1 MVDFKSFMTRVEP
14 GTVSD
19 EAQVARIQSFL
30 MAHWGEFG
38 GSDRE
43 SMEAHKLARMEQVRW
58 DPPILGFVIERH
70 GGTVMDSTRA
80 ELQSWAVD
88 LERSEARVGYGGYR
102 ELYPRQRPVTRRKMT
117 ELVSEIVDLV
127 EKQREDDR
135 VHYYEDGSVHVLISN
150 VIADEGPKET
160 VRGRRKRFRKILE
173 ELFAEQGYKPV
184 GKCRFRLANDVDNDH
199 TNAHAQRRST

>member
-1 MVDFKSFMTRVEP
+1 MEDFKSFMTRVEP

-30 MAHWGEFG
+30 MACWDEFD
-38 GSDRE
+38 GSDQE

-58 DPPILGFVIERH
+58 APPILGFVIERH
-70 GGTVMDSTRA
+70 GGTVMGSTRA
-80 ELQSWAVD
+80 ELQFWAVD
-88 LERSEARVGYGGYR
+88 LERSEARAGSGGYR
-102 ELYPRQRPVTRRKMT
+102 QLHPRQRPMTRRKMT

-127 EKQREDDR
+127 EKQRKDDR
-135 VHYYEDGSVHVLISN
+135 VQYHEDGSVRVLVSN

-173 ELFAEQGYKPV
+173 ELFAEHGYKLV
-184 GKCRFRLANDVDNDH
+184 GRYRFRLASDVDNDR
-199 TNAHAQRRST
+199 TNAEGQRRST